1 MPNHVATPGLHCVSF
16 RKAVINSAASVIL
29 AVGAAIAAAVAP
41 TIMAGDDG
49 RPSHQTGQS
58 HPMGERSIGERSWW
72 KVSRRQIFHRFSR
85 MRGGHRSGLASC
97 FPFSRTALNH
107 IK

>member
-1 MPNHVATPGLHCVSF
+1 MPIHVATPGLHCVSF
-16 RKAVINSAASVIL
+16 RKAVIDSAASVIL

-58 HPMGERSIGERSWW
+58 HPDGREVDWRTVMW
-72 KVSRRQIFHRFSR
+72 KVSRRQIFRGFSR

-97 FPFSRTALNH
+97 FHSAEQH
-107 IK
+107 